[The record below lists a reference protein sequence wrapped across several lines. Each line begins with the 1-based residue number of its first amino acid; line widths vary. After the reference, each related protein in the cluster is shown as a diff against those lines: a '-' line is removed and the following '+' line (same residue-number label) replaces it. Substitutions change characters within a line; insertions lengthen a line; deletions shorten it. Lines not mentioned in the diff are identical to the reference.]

1 MSRRGKVK
9 EATPWTDEQDF
20 HLLGGKRFR
29 DVATLSEVAAKFRE
43 PSELVGGL
51 YNTLGD
57 DAGNIV
63 P

>member
-1 MSRRGKVK
+1 VSRRGEVK

-20 HLLGGKRFR
+20 QLVGGKRFR
-29 DVATLSEVAAKFRE
+29 DVATLSEVAAEFRE

-51 YNTLGD
+51 HNTLGD
-57 DAGNIV
+57 DTSNIV